1 MWESPAVHCNWLQL
15 TELCCVCIHS
25 WPRSQP
31 THCICQLVHGPHGKD
46 DTHHQRK
53 RSSTNREVYISLS
66 KYFHLVLQLSWKGL
80 PLIRCQSQTYEI
92 VGSKQAQTHL
102 SLWNETLRCSRGAEW
117 CRRIGAVPSE
127 VIHLNHPKSMI
138 LQFYEILHD

>member
-1 MWESPAVHCNWLQL
+1 MFFCWSCWWTAKPCQSSFARYWLGHLVQQMSPHHVRSEASIPMAASHTAMLLQVG
-15 TELCCVCIHS
+15 VCP
-25 WPRSQP
+25 WCPR
-31 THCICQLVHGPHGKD
+31 PHGFP
-46 DTHHQRK
+46 QRD
-53 RSSTNREVYISLS
+53 
-66 KYFHLVLQLSWKGL
+66 SWFQHASWWYSGFL
-80 PLIRCQSQTYEI
+80 NVSYEI